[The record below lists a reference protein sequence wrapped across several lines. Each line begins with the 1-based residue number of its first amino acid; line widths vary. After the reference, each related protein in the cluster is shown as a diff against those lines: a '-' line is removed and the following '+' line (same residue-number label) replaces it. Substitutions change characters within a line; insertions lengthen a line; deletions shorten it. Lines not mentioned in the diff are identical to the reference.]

1 MSAVPKQQRKPDR
14 LTNPSDDPIADGQI
28 YESLRPVDKVAVEM
42 ESKWGVGRLTSL
54 VSVDTAR
61 KFGAASQKLNVAI
74 DARDP
79 DEVAKRASVMVRAWN
94 ALDVEATNAGMVPVN
109 DEVEVWVAMDDEGTS
124 FSVVRTQAEATNIV
138 KRGVA
143 GRVYHLEEIARIIAM
158 FERQA
163 PGVQIAKDT
172 FPGAVVTGIR
182 STKDGRVQDDLND
195 PIPF

>member
-1 MSAVPKQQRKPDR
+1 MKKTRKPDR

-42 ESKWGVGRLTSL
+42 EAKWGVGRLTSL

-74 DARDP
+74 DDRDP

-124 FSVVRTQAEATNIV
+124 FSVVRTLAEATMLAKQKV
-138 KRGVA
+138 S

-163 PGVQIAKDT
+163 PIVQNAKDT
-172 FPGAVVTGIR
+172 FPGAVVTDIR
-182 STKDGRVQDDLND
+182 STKDESLGQD

>member
-1 MSAVPKQQRKPDR
+1 MKKTRKPDR

-74 DARDP
+74 DDRDP

-124 FSVVRTQAEATNIV
+124 FSVVRTLAEATMLAKQKV
-138 KRGVA
+138 S

-163 PGVQIAKDT
+163 PIVQNAKDT
-172 FPGAVVTGIR
+172 FPGAVVTDIR
-182 STKDGRVQDDLND
+182 STKDESLGQD

>member
-1 MSAVPKQQRKPDR
+1 MTEKKKQRQPDR

-42 ESKWGVGRLTSL
+42 EAKWGVGRLTSL

-74 DARDP
+74 DDRDP

-124 FSVVRTQAEATNIV
+124 FSVVRTLAEATMLAKQKV
-138 KRGVA
+138 S

-163 PGVQIAKDT
+163 PIVQNAKDT
-172 FPGAVVTGIR
+172 FPGAVVTDIR
-182 STKDGRVQDDLND
+182 STKDESLGQD